1 MRRIGNI
8 FCLFFYSVVRFLLE
22 EAVNSAI
29 HRCIEPKLM
38 EPSVSTA
45 LNVLGTVYISF
56 SFRPI
61 FFLTFCGCWVFFFL
75 VLLIDK
81 LFD

>member
-1 MRRIGNI
+1 MKCEGLEI
-8 FCLFFYSVVRFLLE
+8 FFAFFFYSVVRFLLE

-56 SFRPI
+56 SFCVI
-61 FFLTFCGCWVFFFL
+61 FFLLSVGVGYFFF
-75 VLLIDK
+75 
-81 LFD
+81 F

>member
-8 FCLFFYSVVRFLLE
+8 FCLYFYSVVRFLLE

-56 SFRPI
+56 SFCVI
-61 FFLTFCGCWVFFFL
+61 FFLLSVGVGYFFFFSF
-75 VLLIDK
+75 VDR
-81 LFD
+81 